1 MMTKSFLSETLNEKS
16 RSYETP
22 YQFLFK
28 INDNI
33 IVQRFFNVNIYNK
46 SACSSLELKEAV
58 DYGVATIK
66 AVLKDN
72 ALDYMT
78 QYKYYF
84 EDDPFFDTNDSDD
97 NYVFQVIIDGKIVIE
112 SGWSANIY
120 PTKIRYDV
128 NIKRL
133 IGKIIYSIQS
143 ALCTPDKWLTTHYIL
158 TDSESHVFYEYNLKL
173 D

>member
-1 MMTKSFLSETLNEKS
+1 MMTNSFQSETLNEKS

-28 INDNI
+28 INNNI
-33 IVQRFFNVNIYNK
+33 IVQRFFNVNTYNK

-58 DYGVATIK
+58 DYGVEIIK

-84 EDDPFFDTNDSDD
+84 EDDPLFDTNDSDD
-97 NYVFQVIIDGKIVIE
+97 NYFFQVIVHGKIVIE

-143 ALCTPDKWLTTHYIL
+143 ALSTPDKWLTTSYIV
-158 TDSESHVFYEYNLKL
+158 TDNENQILCDYNLKV